1 MKTKLSS
8 RSRLGAVTVA
18 FLTAVAMLATNAQP
32 ANASVL
38 DPLKK
43 AYEWYI
49 KYVQGQVVA
58 VTATEQIIIQINV
71 AKIEI
76 MAHIDLVAAADVQ
89 ACAEAAVIEFEDIE
103 AMSPTVREN
112 FAMSATACVTRA
124 KNLLSSPATNIAAVD
139 ILGFVMNAVGPI
151 ALMARAR
158 AGYSTSALRTAIEA
172 GNNTLIPKLTPM
184 PGTPVPP
191 AGHCFASANTG
202 DQEPGELLEY
212 IIRCTSY
219 NGDTGFDSCW
229 GCIVYTNAQRQ
240 AVRNTS
246 RPVAIAVNAVL

>member
-1 MKTKLSS
+1 MKTKLSM
-8 RSRLGAVTVA
+8 RSRLGAAAVA
-18 FLTAVAMLATNAQP
+18 FLTAFAMLATNAQP

-49 KYVQGQVVA
+49 KYAQGQVVA
-58 VTATEQIIIQINV
+58 ITAAQQIIIQINI
-71 AKIEI
+71 AKFEI

-124 KNLLSSPATNIAAVD
+124 KSLLSSPATNIAAVD
-139 ILGFVMNAVGPI
+139 LLGFVMNAVGPI
-151 ALMARAR
+151 ALIARAR
-158 AGYSTSALRTAIEA
+158 VGYSSTALRAAIEA
-172 GNNTLIPKLTPM
+172 GNNTLIPKLTPR

-191 AGHCFASANTG
+191 AGHCFAAANTG
-202 DQEPGELLEY
+202 DQEPGQILEY

-219 NGDTGFDSCW
+219 NGDTGFDSCL

-246 RPVAIAVNAVL
+246 RPIAIMVNGIL